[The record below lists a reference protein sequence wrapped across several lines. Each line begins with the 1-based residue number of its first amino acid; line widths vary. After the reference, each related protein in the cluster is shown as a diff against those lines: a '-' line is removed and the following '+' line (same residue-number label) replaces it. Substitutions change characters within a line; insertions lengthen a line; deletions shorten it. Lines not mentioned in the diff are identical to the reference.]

1 MKVCT
6 NEGKCHCQDGF
17 DPKDSCSSGERN
29 VFFFPDK
36 EICQESDHHREL
48 HELKHIYKLTRLFP
62 GKK

>member
-29 VFFFPDK
+29 VSFFYLQRNFPVV
-36 EICQESDHHREL
+36 
-48 HELKHIYKLTRLFP
+48 
-62 GKK
+62 